1 MTGYE
6 SVISD
11 LIKDNPNIISL
22 AIFENENKIS
32 YQTKTWDITNEKEL
46 REIFSKWGKK
56 EPKLL
61 SIGEGNYR
69 IFNNTPERFAAKGRN
84 HWLIG
89 YRVQG
94 MGIICKIICKE
105 GEVFMEL
112 MKIFTALGRSLSSMS
127 SREPFIAP
135 NIIFSPDTKFQKI
148 SPKFLFDTMGILRR
162 LGLQKFGLTLEESK
176 VYLTLLEKG
185 SHGNIVGNLNKQ
197 LDIKRTTIYRIID
210 RLIKSNWVEK
220 GSKTPKGT
228 QIYIARPINKLVNK
242 IIEEKEE
249 EIKILKSF
257 QFLIEEYFIEGL
269 EKSQYY
275 DQIQSF
281 GKDVFDIDVLGFMGL
296 EKDFGI
302 VIFEYEEKI
311 ADEIRAKDK
320 LALVYDKIREQIKN
334 LKQKKKIKD
343 IGNLDEYTKFEEE
356 EIQNYYG
363 ANIFIKFKK
372 GSPTAKQLGEDWIL
386 VIKEIAIVVD
396 NVIYLIWASEEKFE
410 VLKNLVLNLKK

>member
-1 MTGYE
+1 LTGYE
-6 SVISD
+6 SVISG

-22 AIFENENKIS
+22 AIIENKRKIGYKS
-32 YQTKTWDITNEKEL
+32 KTWDITDEEELKEL
-46 REIFSKWGKK
+46 FSKWGKK
-56 EPKLL
+56 EPKIV

-69 IFNNTPERFAAKGRN
+69 IFNNTLDRFAAKGRN
-84 HWLIG
+84 HWLVGFKI
-89 YRVQG
+89 QEKA
-94 MGIICKIICKE
+94 IICKIICKE

-112 MKIFTALGRSLSSMS
+112 MKIFTALGRTLSSIS

-135 NIIFSPDTKFQKI
+135 NIIFSPDIKFQKI

-162 LGLQKFGLTLEESK
+162 LGLQKFGLTPEESK
-176 VYLTLLEKG
+176 VYLALLEKG
-185 SHGNIVGNLNKQ
+185 PHGNIVGNLNKQ

-210 RLIKSNWVEK
+210 RLIKNNWVEK
-220 GSKTPKGT
+220 GPKTPKGT

-257 QFLIEEYFIEGL
+257 QFLIEEYFTEGL

-275 DQIQSF
+275 EQIQSF
-281 GKDVFDIDVLGFMGL
+281 GKEVFDIDVLGFMGL

-302 VIFEYEEKI
+302 VIFEYEREI
-311 ADEIRAKDK
+311 ADQIRAKDK

-334 LKQKKKIKD
+334 LKEKQKIKD
-343 IGNLDEYTKFEEE
+343 IGDLDEYTKFEEE
-356 EIQNYYG
+356 EIQNYSG
-363 ANIFIKFKK
+363 ANIFIRFKK
-372 GSPTAKQLGEDWIL
+372 GSPTAKQLGDDWIL

-396 NVIYLIWASEEKFE
+396 NFIYLIWASEEKFE
-410 VLKNLVLNLKK
+410 LIKDLVLKLKK